1 MKQNPSVPV
10 PCFDRM
16 MSMHSNTLLQAYE
29 SCLLCPNYCRVNRLA
44 GVVGICGET
53 DSVRVAWAGLHR
65 GEEPPV
71 TGEHGSGM
79 IFFSGCPLH
88 CAYCQNHQISGI
100 QKSGEDSVG
109 IVLSIEELATLMT
122 ELQGFG
128 ATNINL
134 VTGTHF
140 IPSIIQA
147 LSKAKEQ
154 GLSIPIVWN
163 SSGYESLEGLS
174 LIDPFVDLYLI
185 DVKSLDKEVSA
196 AFCGQ
201 ACYAD
206 HICGVMAFLKEKH
219 PHIIESPDG
228 SLQGLLVRHL
238 LFPGTMEATKEFL
251 HYFAY
256 ELKACAYLSLMV
268 QFVPPLGDV
277 AFDAITEE
285 AYDELLALLDSLGI
299 ENGFVQELGENI
311 SWIPDFTQ
319 DVPFPEGFA
328 DVLPYFLGLKQR

>member
-1 MKQNPSVPV
+1 
-10 PCFDRM
+10 
-16 MSMHSNTLLQAYE
+16 MHSNTILQAYE
-29 SCLLCPNYCRVNRLA
+29 SCLLCPNYCKVNRLT
-44 GVVGICGET
+44 GEIGICGET
-53 DSVRVAWAGLHR
+53 DSVRVAWSGLHR

-88 CAYCQNHQISGI
+88 CAFCQNHQISGI
-100 QKSGEDSVG
+100 QKSGEEPVG
-109 IVLSIEELATLMT
+109 IVLSIEELATMMI

-147 LSKAKEQ
+147 IELAQEKS
-154 GLSIPIVWN
+154 LMLPIVWN
-163 SSGYESLEGLS
+163 SSGYESLEGLA

-185 DVKSLDKEVSA
+185 DVKSLDKVVSA

-206 HICGVMAFLKEKH
+206 HIRPVMAYLKEMH
-219 PHIIESPDG
+219 PKVLESPDG
-228 SLQGLLVRHL
+228 TLQGLLVRHL
-238 LFPGTMEATKEFL
+238 LFPGTIEATKDFL
-251 HYFAY
+251 HYFAK
-256 ELKACAYLSLMV
+256 ELRECAYLSLMV

-277 AFDAITEE
+277 AFDEIAEE
-285 AYDELLALLDSLGI
+285 EYEELLSLLDSLGI
-299 ENGFVQELGENI
+299 EDGFVQELGDNI

-328 DVLPYFLGLKQR
+328 DVLPYFLELKQRYLINNR